1 MSKSVSES
9 FSARLAG
16 IVLPDSDGRE
26 YRLGSFWERQ
36 PAAIVFLRHY
46 G

>member
-1 MSKSVSES
+1 MAQSLSD
-9 FSARLAG
+9 ALAG
-16 IVLPDSDGRE
+16 VVLPDWDGRE
-26 YRLGSFWERQ
+26 IRLGSLWERQ